1 MYFKNAK
8 PKSDTTKAP
17 IYLHVRTTQ
26 GSYVCKVSLIQ
37 FPWGSELQYQFI
49 VTPQRCPQ
57 YRAPSILS
65 PDWSTVHV
73 LGDIPMGEPCWIS
86 WIYTFFYSHY
96 LSGLGMEKDAD
107 SKNRA
112 DSLNAGTDTGSPHQ
126 PGNTAASPKSPL
138 GQFFTYFSV
147 KIPYKQIPFTP
158 AEVTWSYT
166 LRHFDSN
173 WLKLIS
179 LKINSLETILSRRKK
194 PKPNT
199 LGKKHCYIW
208 DDVLR
213 DFHLAGGMEKG
224 EEVLYK
230 NQTLICFLF
239 TV

>member
-1 MYFKNAK
+1 
-8 PKSDTTKAP
+8 
-17 IYLHVRTTQ
+17 
-26 GSYVCKVSLIQ
+26 
-37 FPWGSELQYQFI
+37 
-49 VTPQRCPQ
+49 
-57 YRAPSILS
+57 
-65 PDWSTVHV
+65 
-73 LGDIPMGEPCWIS
+73 
-86 WIYTFFYSHY
+86 
-96 LSGLGMEKDAD
+96 MEKDAD

-147 KIPYKQIPFTP
+147 KMPYKQIPFTP

-199 LGKKHCYIW
+199 LGKKHCYI
-208 DDVLR
+208 
-213 DFHLAGGMEKG
+213 
-224 EEVLYK
+224 
-230 NQTLICFLF
+230 
-239 TV
+239 